1 MCPSMAQTELKLPA
15 IEGGAEVVVCANTE
29 FVCRDS
35 ACTNPC
41 EDVASCAMTPGH
53 PTCDIDTGACVCST
67 DEDCL
72 KSELKGLSACIDGA
86 CGCVVD
92 ADCPEVGDA
101 DVCGA
106 DGRCGCSSAAACTL
120 KKFDGT
126 LAVCAGA

>member
-1 MCPSMAQTELKLPA
+1 M
-15 IEGGAEVVVCANTE
+15 
-29 FVCRDS
+29 
-35 ACTNPC
+35 
-41 EDVASCAMTPGH
+41 
-53 PTCDIDTGACVCST
+53 CST